1 MAVPVYVGDRV
12 LVNVVVTG
20 TVSYQIAS
28 VISGYLTP
36 ENAGIVTGSRVAY
49 VVVDSLENPTVFEV
63 GEGIYTNAATDTIS
77 RDTIIAT
84 HLGAT
89 GTPSAYSWP
98 ADGSKYLF
106 LAPSAKRFVMYDSD
120 GGMTLNTHLTLV
132 SGEVASVSV
141 STPGDRNTGLFFPGA
156 DKVALAAGGVK
167 VFEVTPT
174 SVNISAAVTIT
185 SSLTVGPSLTV
196 ASTITVNGGGPVLDK
211 TGITSVAALNNG
223 PLAGFRN
230 AIINGDFN
238 IWQRGTSFSNP
249 AFGSFGADRWFVIY
263 DGSGATRTISRQTF
277 TVGQTDVPD
286 EPRYFYRFNQSVAGT
301 GGTYNVIRQR
311 IEDVRT
317 FAGKTVSVSFYAKGG
332 SNLTL
337 PKIEF
342 IQSFGSGG
350 SPSADVFTTVILSQ
364 SVTTSWTK
372 FTYSVS
378 VPSISGKT
386 IGTGNDDSLSFLI
399 YVPVDALF
407 TFDLSHVQIEVGATA
422 TPFERRPLSTELA
435 LCQRYYWKSFPLETA
450 PAQNAGVTGAF
461 SFGVLLAS
469 GNAAYSGLTFPVT
482 MRRAPDMLSYN
493 PSAANAQA
501 RNITNSADF
510 SATTLISTEWGF
522 YFTATAGAWGIG
534 SLSRVHVTANAEFT

>member
-20 TVSYQIAS
+20 TVSYEIAS
-28 VISGYLTP
+28 AISGYLTP
-36 ENAGIVTGSRVAY
+36 ENAGIVTGSLVAY

-77 RDTIIAT
+77 RNTIIAT

-89 GTPSAYSWP
+89 GVPSAYSWP
-98 ADGSKYLF
+98 SGGSKYLF

-174 SVNISAAVTIT
+174 SVNIAAAVTIT

-211 TGITSVAALNNG
+211 TGITSVAALNSG

-230 AIINGDFN
+230 AIINGDFD

-249 AFGSFGADRWFVIY
+249 AFGDFGADRWFVIY

-311 IEDVRT
+311 IEGVRT

-337 PKIEF
+337 PTIALF
-342 IQSFGSGG
+342 QYFGSGG
-350 SPSADVFTTVILSQ
+350 SPSADVSTTIATNQ

-372 FTYSVS
+372 FTYSVT

-386 IGTGNDDSLSFLI
+386 LGTDNNDDLSFLI
-399 YVPVDALF
+399 YVPVNALF
-407 TFDLSHVQIEVGATA
+407 TFDLSHIQIEVGATA

-435 LCQRYYWKSFPLETA
+435 LCQRYYWKTFDQGTA
-450 PAQNAGVTGAF
+450 PAQNAGVTGALG
-461 SFGVLLAS
+461 FGVLLTS
-469 GNAAYSGLTFPVT
+469 GNATYVGASFPVAMRIAPT
-482 MRRAPDMLSYN
+482 MTSFN

-501 RNITNSADF
+501 RNVTNNADF
-510 SATTLISTEWGF
+510 SSTTLVSTQWGF
-522 YFTATAGAWGIG
+522 YFTATAGAWATG
-534 SLSRVHVTANAEFT
+534 SLSRLHATASAEL